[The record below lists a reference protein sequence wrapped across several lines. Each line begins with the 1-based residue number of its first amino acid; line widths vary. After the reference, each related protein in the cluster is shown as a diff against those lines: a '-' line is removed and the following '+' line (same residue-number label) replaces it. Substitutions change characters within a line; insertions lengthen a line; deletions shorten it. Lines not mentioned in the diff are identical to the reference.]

1 MAPFRYSAAVLG
13 VELVWLGE
21 RALVKPLLFLL
32 LLLLMPLMVMVLL
45 VILGVELVL
54 AVAWSELQ
62 TTTMM
67 TVELPLL
74 LPLTI
79 AVVLCGKLEVAA
91 VAVHERVADMR
102 LPQTSMAI

>member
-13 VELVWLGE
+13 VELVVWLGE
-21 RALVKPLLFLL
+21 RALVKPLLLL
-32 LLLLMPLMVMVLL
+32 LLLPLMVMVLL

-67 TVELPLL
+67 TVELPL
-74 LPLTI
+74 TI

-102 LPQTSMAI
+102 LPQTSMVI